1 MYMKD
6 ITTSLLFRTRRNCSN
21 AWDNWDNM
29 CHTGPKIS
37 FPSTTNAWDK
47 YIYIYK
53 MKVNDQRKQK
63 LVRYRGS
70 KLLNTDRACKD
81 RSRTYSR
88 SVEGE
93 AAGFGSCILRT
104 GAFISAS
111 AIHGDTGR
119 EDSRGSATADSERTV
134 TRSLLLLL

>member
-1 MYMKD
+1 
-6 ITTSLLFRTRRNCSN
+6 
-21 AWDNWDNM
+21 M
-29 CHTGPKIS
+29 CHTCPKSS
-37 FPSTTNAWDK
+37 FPSATNAWDK
-47 YIYIYK
+47 YIYK

-81 RSRTYSR
+81 RFRTYSR

-93 AAGFGSCILRT
+93 GAGFGSCILRT
-104 GAFISAS
+104 GALISAS
-111 AIHGDTGR
+111 AIHGDRGR

-134 TRSLLLLL
+134 TRSLLLLLCFLYLFVELMIMMNE